1 MPNFRYDND
10 MARHHYEMTRRTGGS
25 STFDVTDLN
34 AEQAAAVLHTHG
46 PLLVLAGAGSGKT
59 KTLVYRLARLIHD
72 GVDPKRILLLTFTR
86 KASQEMMRRA
96 AGVLDA
102 RCQQVMGGTFHSFC
116 NMVLHQYAKHIEYPD
131 GFTIMDRSDAENL
144 MALIRKQ
151 GDYQKKDKRFPKK
164 NTLLDIVS
172 KSVNTNRSIEQVVMD
187 DFPHFVD
194 LTEDVMEIA
203 KKYHIQKEALSLMDY
218 DDLLVKM
225 VHLLTH
231 HHDIRDQLS
240 RKYQYILVD
249 EFQDTNHI
257 QLAMLKGFVS
267 THQNLMVV
275 GDDAQSIYSF
285 RGADINN
292 ILTFEAMFDSVKT
305 IRLTMNYRSTQPIL
319 DVSSDVIN
327 AAEDLYSKELLA
339 AREGGEKPKFV
350 EAFDDMEQAD
360 FVVDRLLGLREDGV
374 LLTDMAVL
382 FRSSSHS
389 NQVELALT
397 RANIPYKK
405 FGGFKFTETAHV
417 KDAMAYMKVMV
428 NPHDELSWH
437 RVFQLLDGVGPKL
450 SQTIID
456 YQRAQQ
462 FNFSAMD
469 YAPFKKKAA
478 HGELCQIAALM
489 ASPMDSP
496 TDTLQR
502 VLNAYQPVLKK
513 TYDDFHKREQDL
525 NSLVAL
531 SERFRSLAAM
541 LDDFTLEPPE
551 SSQVGADAVSDDD
564 EYVVLSTIHS
574 AKGLEWSR
582 VFVLSV
588 VDGYLP
594 SFRSLQDPAQIEEER
609 RLLYVAMTRA
619 KDELYLIKPNLEDPT
634 SYYPMGGMSFSQVS
648 RFITP
653 EHLEAYFDTWSLGVG
668 KPMPTQDN
676 DDPFLDAPGQKY
688 SL

>member
-1 MPNFRYDND
+1 MTQF
-10 MARHHYEMTRRTGGS
+10 HYQMTPRGGGES
-25 STFDVTDLN
+25 STFDVSDLN
-34 AEQAAAVLHTHG
+34 TEQAAAVRHTKG

-86 KASQEMMRRA
+86 KSSQEMMRRA

-116 NMVLHQYAKHIEYPD
+116 NMVLHQYASKIEYSN

-164 NTLLDIVS
+164 NTLLDMVS
-172 KSVNTNRSIEQVVMD
+172 KAVNTNRSIEQVLMD
-187 DFPHFVD
+187 DFPHFCD
-194 LTEDVMEIA
+194 LSDDVVEIA

-240 RKYQYILVD
+240 KKYQYIMVD

-257 QLAMLKGFVS
+257 QLAMLKGLVA

-285 RGADINN
+285 RGADIQN
-292 ILTFEAMFDSVKT
+292 ILTFETMFEPVTT

-327 AAEDLYSKELLA
+327 QATNLYSKALVA
-339 AREGGEKPKFV
+339 ARQGTDKPKLV

-360 FVVDRLLGLREDGV
+360 FVVDRLLSLREDGV
-374 LLTDMAVL
+374 SLTDMAVL

-405 FGGFKFTETAHV
+405 FGGLKFTETAHI

-428 NPHDELSWH
+428 NPDDELSWH

-450 SQTIID
+450 SQSIIN
-456 YQRAQQ
+456 YQRENQ
-462 FNFSAMD
+462 FNFSTMD
-469 YAPFKKKAA
+469 YMPFKKKAA
-478 HGELCQIAALM
+478 HGDLLLLAKLM
-489 ASPMDSP
+489 ANSDGLPP
-496 TDTLQR
+496 TEVLQR
-502 VLNAYQPVLKK
+502 VLDVYQPVLKK
-513 TYDDFHKREQDL
+513 TYDDYHKREQDL

-531 SERFRSLAAM
+531 SERFRSLASM
-541 LDDFTLEPPE
+541 LDEFTLEPPE
-551 SSQVGADAVSDDD
+551 SSQVGVDAVSDDD

-588 VDGYLP
+588 VDGYIP

-619 KDELYLIKPNLEDPT
+619 KDELYLIKPNLDDPG
-634 SYYPMGGMSFSQVS
+634 SYYPMGGMSFSQLT

-653 EHLEAYFDTWSLGVG
+653 EQLDAYFDTWSLGVG
-668 KPMPTQDN
+668 QSVGPDDSM
-676 DDPFLDAPGQKY
+676 DPFFDDSPQKY

>member
-1 MPNFRYDND
+1 MANF
-10 MARHHYEMTRRTGGS
+10 HYEMKRRSGGGS
-25 STFDVTDLN
+25 STFDVADLN
-34 AEQAAAVLHTHG
+34 DDQAQAVLHTNG

-96 AGVLDA
+96 SGLLDS
-102 RCQQVMGGTFHSFC
+102 RCQNVMGGTFHSFC
-116 NMVLHQYAKHIEYPD
+116 NMVLHQYAPKIEYQN
-131 GFTIMDRSDAENL
+131 GFTIMDRADAENL

-172 KSVNTNRSIEQVVMD
+172 KSVNTNRSIDQVIGD
-187 DFPHFVD
+187 DFIHFSD
-194 LTEDVMEIA
+194 LTEDIIEIA

-231 HHDIRDQLS
+231 HDDIRQQLS
-240 RKYQYILVD
+240 RNYQYILVD

-257 QLAMLKGFVS
+257 QLAMLKGLAS
-267 THQNLMVV
+267 EHNNLMVV

-285 RGADINN
+285 RGADVSN
-292 ILTFEAMFDSVKT
+292 ILTFETMFDNVRVV
-305 IRLTMNYRSTQPIL
+305 RLNTNYRSTQPIL
-319 DVSSDVIN
+319 DVSNDVIN
-327 AAEDLYSKELLA
+327 AATDLYSKELMA
-339 AREGGEKPKFV
+339 HRNDGEKPKFV

-374 LLTDMAVL
+374 ALNDMAVL

-389 NQVELALT
+389 NQLELALT

-417 KDAMAYMKVMV
+417 KDTMAYMKVMV

-437 RVFQLLDGVGPKL
+437 RILQLLDGVGPKL

-462 FNFSAMD
+462 FNFAGMD

-478 HGELCQIAALM
+478 YNDLQIIAKLM
-489 ASPMDSP
+489 ATPQQSP

-502 VLNAYQPVLKK
+502 VLAVYEPVLKK
-513 TYDDFHKREQDL
+513 TYDDHNKREQDL
-525 NSLVAL
+525 NSLIAL
-531 SERFRSLAAM
+531 SERFRSLASM
-541 LDDFTLEPPE
+541 LDEFSLEPPE
-551 SSQVGADAVSDDD
+551 SSQVGADAVPDDD

-588 VDGYLP
+588 VDGYIP

-619 KDELYLIKPNLEDPT
+619 KDELYLIKPNLDDP
-634 SYYPMGGMSFSQVS
+634 SAYYPVGGMSFSQVS

-653 EHLEAYFDTWSLGVG
+653 DHIDAYFDVWSLGVG
-668 KPMPTQDN
+668 QTMPSDEVTDPYLDPPTQ
-676 DDPFLDAPGQKY
+676 PY

>member
-1 MPNFRYDND
+1 
-10 MARHHYEMTRRTGGS
+10 MARYHYQLNKRSNTS
-25 STFDVTDLN
+25 SFDISDLN
-34 AEQAAAVLHTHG
+34 EAQAQAVMHTRG

-86 KASQEMMRRA
+86 KSSQEMMRRA
-96 AGVLDA
+96 AGLLDA
-102 RCQQVMGGTFHSFC
+102 RCQNVMGGTFHSFC
-116 NMVLHQYAKHIEYPD
+116 NMVLHQYAQKIQYPS

-164 NTLLDIVS
+164 GTLLDIVS
-172 KSVNTNRSIEQVVMD
+172 KSVNTNRSIEQVLLD
-187 DFPHFVD
+187 DFHHFND
-194 LTEDVMEIA
+194 LSEDVIEIA
-203 KKYHIQKEALSLMDY
+203 KKYHIQKEMLSVMDY

-225 VHLLTH
+225 VHLLN
-231 HHDIRDQLS
+231 HHDDLRIKLS
-240 RKYQYILVD
+240 QKYQYILVD

-257 QLAMLKGFVS
+257 QLAMLKGLAS
-267 THQNLMVV
+267 THNNLMVV

-285 RGADINN
+285 RGADVTN
-292 ILTFEAMFDSVKT
+292 ILSFETMYENVNVV
-305 IRLTMNYRSTQPIL
+305 RLNTNYRSSQAIL
-319 DVSSDVIN
+319 DVSTDVIN
-327 AAEDLYSKELLA
+327 ASVDLYTKELFA
-339 AREGGEKPKFV
+339 ARDGGEKPKFV

-360 FVVDRLLGLREDGV
+360 FVVDRLLELREDGV
-374 LLTDMAVL
+374 PLTNMAVL

-397 RANIPYKK
+397 RANIPFKK

-428 NPHDELSWH
+428 NPDDELSWH

-456 YQRAQQ
+456 YQRANGFQ
-462 FNFSAMD
+462 FGTMD
-469 YAPFKKKAA
+469 YAPFKKKVAYDD
-478 HGELCQIAALM
+478 LKIISQLM
-489 ASPMDSP
+489 AAPQESP

-502 VLNAYQPVLKK
+502 VLDVYQPILKK

-525 NSLVAL
+525 KSLIAL
-531 SERFRSLAAM
+531 SERFRSLASM
-541 LDDFTLEPPE
+541 LDEFTLEPPE
-551 SSQVGADAVSDDD
+551 SSQVGSEAETDDD

-582 VFVLSV
+582 VFLLSV

-594 SFRSLQDPAQIEEER
+594 SFRSLQDPQQIEEER

-619 KDELYLIKPNLEDPT
+619 KDELYLIKPNLDDPS
-634 SYYPMGGMSFSQVS
+634 SYFPVGGMSFSQVS
-648 RFITP
+648 RFLTSEMI
-653 EHLEAYFDTWSLGVG
+653 ESHCDIWSLGVG
-668 KPMPTQDN
+668 QSGFGALDQDDN
-676 DDPFLDAPGQKY
+676 DDFESPNRKY

>member
-1 MPNFRYDND
+1 
-10 MARHHYEMTRRTGGS
+10 MARHHYQLNKRTPS
-25 STFDVTDLN
+25 STFDVSDLN
-34 AEQAAAVLHTHG
+34 EAQAQAVLHTNG

-86 KASQEMMRRA
+86 KSSQEMMRRA
-96 AGVLDA
+96 AGLLDA
-102 RCQQVMGGTFHSFC
+102 RCQKVMGGTFHSFC
-116 NMVLHQYAKHIEYPD
+116 NMVLHQYAQMIEYPT

-164 NTLLDIVS
+164 GTLLDIVS
-172 KSVNTNRSIEQVVMD
+172 KSVNTNRSIEQVILD
-187 DFPHFVD
+187 DFHHFSD
-194 LTEDVMEIA
+194 LTEDIIEIA
-203 KKYHIQKEALSLMDY
+203 KKYHIQKEMLSVMDY

-225 VHLLTH
+225 VHLLTN
-231 HHDIRDQLS
+231 HDDLRTKLS
-240 RKYQYILVD
+240 QKYQYILVD
-249 EFQDTNHI
+249 EYQDTNHI
-257 QLAMLKGFVS
+257 QLAMLKGLAS
-267 THQNLMVV
+267 THNNLMVV

-285 RGADINN
+285 RGADVSN
-292 ILTFEAMFDSVKT
+292 ILSFETMFDNVNVV
-305 IRLTMNYRSTQPIL
+305 RLNTNYRSTQFIL
-319 DVSSDVIN
+319 DVSTDVIN
-327 AAEDLYSKELLA
+327 GAVDLYTKELLA

-350 EAFDDMEQAD
+350 EAFDEMEQAD
-360 FVVDRLLGLREDGV
+360 FVVDRLLGLREEGV
-374 LLTDMAVL
+374 PLTSMAVL

-397 RANIPYKK
+397 RANIPFKK

-428 NPHDELSWH
+428 NPDDELSWH
-437 RVFQLLDGVGPKL
+437 RIFQLFEGVGPKL

-456 YQRAQQ
+456 YQRANGFQYS
-462 FNFSAMD
+462 NMD

-478 HGELCQIAALM
+478 YDDLLIIAQLM
-489 ASPMDSP
+489 GMSQKSP

-502 VLNAYQPVLKK
+502 VLAVYEPVLKK

-525 NSLVAL
+525 KSLIAL
-531 SERFRSLAAM
+531 SERFRSLASM
-541 LDDFTLEPPE
+541 LDEFTLEPPE
-551 SSQVGADAVSDDD
+551 SSQVGAEPDTDDD

-582 VFVLSV
+582 VFLLSV

-594 SFRSLQDPAQIEEER
+594 SFRSLQDPSQIEEER

-619 KDELYLIKPNLEDPT
+619 KDELYLIKPNLDDPS
-634 SYYPMGGMSFSQVS
+634 SYYPVGGMSFSQVS
-648 RFITP
+648 RFLTP
-653 EHLEAYFDTWSLGVG
+653 DMIEAHCDIWSLGVG
-668 KPMPTQDN
+668 ESGFGATSV
-676 DDPFLDAPGQKY
+676 DDEDDFGTSNRQY

>member
-1 MPNFRYDND
+1 
-10 MARHHYEMTRRTGGS
+10 MAKKHYQINQHIHQKS
-25 STFDVTDLN
+25 SFDVSALN
-34 AEQAAAVLHTHG
+34 SEQKEAVLHNTG

-102 RCQQVMGGTFHSFC
+102 RCQKVVGGTFHSFC
-116 NMVLHQYAKHIEYPD
+116 NMVLHQYASVIEYKD

-164 NTLLDIVS
+164 GTLLDIVS
-172 KSVNTNRSIEQVVMD
+172 KSVNTNRSIEQVISD
-187 DFPHFVD
+187 DFYHFSD
-194 LTEDVMEIA
+194 LSEDILEIA
-203 KKYHIQKEALSLMDY
+203 KKYHIQKEMLSLMDY

-225 VHLLTH
+225 VHLLH
-231 HHDIRDQLS
+231 HHTEIRDKLS
-240 RKYQYILVD
+240 QQYQYILVD

-257 QLAMLKGFVS
+257 QLAMLKGLS
-267 THQNLMVV
+267 SMHQNLMVV

-285 RGADINN
+285 RGADVTN
-292 ILTFEAMFDSVKT
+292 ILTFETLFDRVKT
-305 IRLTMNYRSTQPIL
+305 VRLNTNYRSTQAIL
-319 DVSSDVIN
+319 DVSNEVIN
-327 AAEDLYSKELLA
+327 AAVDLYSKELSA
-339 AREGGEKPKFV
+339 QRTGGERPIFV

-374 LLTDMAVL
+374 SLTDMAVL

-397 RANIPYKK
+397 RANIPFKK

-417 KDAMAYMKVMV
+417 KDAMAYLKVMV
-428 NPHDELSWH
+428 NPDDELSWH
-437 RVFQLLDGVGPKL
+437 RLFQLLDGVGPKL

-456 YQRAQQ
+456 YQRANSFQ
-462 FNFSAMD
+462 FDKMD
-469 YAPFKKKAA
+469 YAPFKKKSAYDD
-478 HGELCQIAALM
+478 LRIIARLM
-489 ASPMDSP
+489 ALPIQSP
-496 TDTLQR
+496 TDALQR
-502 VLNAYQPVLKK
+502 VLDVYQPVLKK

-525 NSLVAL
+525 NSLISL
-531 SERFRSLAAM
+531 SERFRSLASM
-541 LDDFTLEPPE
+541 LDEFTLEPPE
-551 SSQVGADAVSDDD
+551 SSQVGAEAAPDDD

-594 SFRSLQDPAQIEEER
+594 SFRSLQDPNQIEEER

-619 KDELYLIKPNLEDPT
+619 KDELYVQYVEI
-634 SYYPMGGMSFSQVS
+634 
-648 RFITP
+648 I
-653 EHLEAYFDTWSLGVG
+653 
-668 KPMPTQDN
+668 
-676 DDPFLDAPGQKY
+676 
-688 SL
+688 